1 MFIVF
6 LTFSDLLFFIGYLK
20 FWHAILIDLGSLL
33 IVVLNGTRLM
43 RYGVFDSIANN
54 SKPTSTDAKQR
65 VVHSTTYTAIPQ
77 G

>member
-1 MFIVF
+1 M
-6 LTFSDLLFFIGYLK
+6 SGYLK

-43 RYGVFDSIANN
+43 RYAVFESIAEKG
-54 SKPTSTDAKQR
+54 KPSLVDTKQR
-65 VVHSTTYTAIPQ
+65 VVYSTTYTAIPQ

>member
-1 MFIVF
+1 MCIA
-6 LTFSDLLFFIGYLK
+6 LLIYYAIGYLK

-43 RYGVFDSIANN
+43 RYGVFESIADS
-54 SKPTSTDAKQR
+54 SKSTPTDAKQR